1 MKKADIPMQA
11 VSKYNA
17 QVDNVGAPT
26 GVLAGPTGT
35 AVNTT
40 LIAQLAVTAAV
51 V

>member
-1 MKKADIPMQA
+1 MKADIPVQA
-11 VSKYNA
+11 ASKYNA
-17 QVDNVGAPT
+17 QADNVGAPT
-26 GVLAGPTGT
+26 GA